1 MEKLSLIEERT
12 LEELAEK
19 LILGLRDVGDTSNLK
34 EPVMEFQGIAEGN
47 LDVIEWVLK
56 KMRRMMQEIIFI
68 ECTNHAG
75 FSIKRY
81 SVPGIPKP
89 VVVIDDCNFL
99 HVYIGGSKWVS
110 HKVED
115 AEKREEETIDWEL
128 LDALQ
133 QAISNMASEGV
144 LQNLW
149 GDLKT
154 KGY

>member
-1 MEKLSLIEERT
+1 MEKLGLKEERI

-19 LILGLRDVGDTSNLK
+19 LILGLRNIEDTSNLK
-34 EPVMEFQGIAEGN
+34 EAVLSFQEIAEGHPEA
-47 LDVIEWVLK
+47 IEYVMK
-56 KMRRMMQEIIFI
+56 KIRRMMKEIILI
-68 ECTNHAG
+68 QGTNHGA
-75 FSIKRY
+75 FNVDRY
-81 SVPGIPKP
+81 SVPGISQP
-89 VVVIDDCNFL
+89 VIVIDDHNFL
-99 HVYIGGSKWVS
+99 HVYIGGSKWAS

-115 AEKREEETIDWEL
+115 PDKREGESIDWEL

-133 QAISNMASEGV
+133 EAISNMASEGV